1 MNHILKQ
8 AELDRQKNIQTYSMP
23 DLPLKK
29 ELIKFIVEFIE
40 E

>member
-1 MNHILKQ
+1 MNHILKE

-23 DLPLKK
+23 NLPLKK
-29 ELIKFIVEFIE
+29 ELIEFIVKFIE